1 MTRIALDASIAV
13 NWVLDDVVDPRAVV
27 ALDLLERD
35 GAVVPQLWHYEVRNV
50 LLIAERRRRI
60 PQDGIKERLDA
71 LRDLPIL
78 TDQEARLPE
87 ALELARTHRLSFYDA
102 LYLELATRR
111 GAPLA
116 TLDRA
121 LDEASVAEGVD
132 IANA

>member
-1 MTRIALDASIAV
+1 MSRIAVDASIAV
-13 NWVLDDVVDPRAVV
+13 NWVLDDELDPRGAA
-27 ALDLLERD
+27 ALDQLRRD
-35 GAVVPQLWHYEVRNV
+35 GAVVPQHWHYEVRNV

-60 PQDGIKERLDA
+60 PQDGIEERLDL
-71 LRDLPIL
+71 LRALPIL

-121 LDEASVAEGVD
+121 LDRAAVAEGVD

>member
-13 NWVLDDVVDPRAVV
+13 NWVLDDVVDSRAVV

-78 TDQEARLPE
+78 TDRRLPE
-87 ALELARTHRLSFYDA
+87 ALELARTHRLS
-102 LYLELATRR
+102 LRR
-111 GAPLA
+111 PLPA
-116 TLDRA
+116 ARSAAGHGRA